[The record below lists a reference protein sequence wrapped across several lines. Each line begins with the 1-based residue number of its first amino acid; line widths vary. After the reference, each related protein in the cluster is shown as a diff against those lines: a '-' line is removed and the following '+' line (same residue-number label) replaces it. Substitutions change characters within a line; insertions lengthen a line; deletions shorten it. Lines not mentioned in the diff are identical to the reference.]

1 MKKAV
6 LAVLTLVFLS
16 SIAFASTYEIQFLVS
31 KYVFGPNENVSITGY
46 VINITSNSTLNVT
59 SFVNNAGVAVAV
71 LNSSN
76 VSQSNYTFTSNEN
89 GTFFSRSS
97 FNPSATVILAP
108 NLTGV
113 YQITANATIENT
125 TWSTKSN
132 IVVVNTRIDDILF
145 QLPKVNFYSSESMPI
160 TVKAVQRVGD
170 SFVSVNNVSVN

>member
-1 MKKAV
+1 MSKRSIYLFLFALM
-6 LAVLTLVFLS
+6 LAYT
-16 SIAFASTYEIQFLVS
+16 AFASTYEIQFLVS

-59 SFVNNAGVAVAV
+59 SFVNNAGVAIAV

-113 YQITANATIENT
+113 Y
-125 TWSTKSN
+125 
-132 IVVVNTRIDDILF
+132 
-145 QLPKVNFYSSESMPI
+145 
-160 TVKAVQRVGD
+160 
-170 SFVSVNNVSVN
+170 